1 MVLKEVC
8 AKLREK
14 RRELNISMEEA
25 VEATKISPGVIRDI
39 ESCNVGKLGP
49 TYLKGFLKIYAAYLK
64 VDVSEPIDDFNWK
77 FPGAAVKP
85 APVRPSQKSA
95 ETRAPARPAAKETSR
110 RPLIPFQV
118 IQALVFVAVSVAALW
133 ALFGLTRF
141 IARTTKKFVATHMS
155 RSSEPKS
162 VAGQSVAQEPGS
174 GAPPAR
180 LEKKPAGNRLLSVS
194 VRAKRACYIRAK
206 VDFKTIFDGTLKKGA
221 VESWRG
227 KQEIVL
233 RIQDGSAVYIEVN
246 GEPLRAAL
254 TSLPKPI
261 KGLKVTS
268 AGVMVDK

>member
-39 ESCNVGKLGP
+39 ESCNIGKLGP

-64 VDVSEPIDDFNWK
+64 IDLSEPIEDFDWK
-77 FPGAAVKP
+77 FSGGVVKP
-85 APVRPSQKSA
+85 ASVRPGQKG
-95 ETRAPARPAAKETSR
+95 EEMRPARPAVKETPR

-133 ALFGLTRF
+133 ALLAVTRF
-141 IARTTKKFVATHMS
+141 IARTTKKFVATHMA

-162 VAGQSVAQEPGS
+162 AAGRSVVPEPES
-174 GAPPAR
+174 VAPPAR
-180 LEKKPAGNRLLSVS
+180 LEKKPAQNRLLSVS
-194 VRAKRACYIRAK
+194 VKAKRACYIRAK
-206 VDFKTIFDGTLKKGA
+206 VDFKTIFEGTLKKGA

-268 AGVMVDK
+268 AGVTVDK